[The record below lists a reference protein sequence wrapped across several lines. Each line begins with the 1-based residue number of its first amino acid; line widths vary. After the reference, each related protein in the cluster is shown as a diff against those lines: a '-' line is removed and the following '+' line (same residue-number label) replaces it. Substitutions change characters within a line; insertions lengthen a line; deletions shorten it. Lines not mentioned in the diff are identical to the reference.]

1 MTSSSTPPDAEFE
14 YTVVY
19 SSRRT
24 VGITVDRD
32 GSVIVRAPQGIADEE
47 LERVIS
53 AKRRWINA
61 KVQHPQKYKDVAHP
75 PGKELVSGESMLF
88 LGSVYRI
95 EMVESTS
102 EQIEFDGRF
111 LVPRAIRDRGRDE
124 FRLWFVRAAEE
135 RLVPRV
141 MEWATRLG
149 VEVARVR
156 IADDRFRWGS
166 CTPKGNVSLNWR
178 LVKAPSAASDY
189 VIVHELAHLLEANH
203 GDRFWSIV
211 RSQVPRV
218 DVARNWLREHGQ
230 LLEQDL

>member
-14 YTVVY
+14 YIVVY

-32 GSVIVRAPQGIADEE
+32 GSVVVRAPKGIPDED
-47 LERVIS
+47 LRGVIS
-53 AKRRWINA
+53 AKTRWISE
-61 KVQHPQKYKDVAHP
+61 KVQHPQKYKDAAHP

-88 LGSVYRI
+88 LGSVYRVEI
-95 EMVESTS
+95 VESPS
-102 EQIEFDGRF
+102 ERIQFDGRF
-111 LVPRAIRDRGRDE
+111 LVPRVIGDRGRDE
-124 FRLWFVRAAEE
+124 FRLWFVRAAED
-135 RLVPRV
+135 RLLPRV
-141 MEWATRLG
+141 MEWATKLG

-156 IADDRFRWGS
+156 IADNRFRWGS

-178 LVKAPSAASDY
+178 LVKAPTSVSDY

-211 RSQVPRV
+211 RSQIPRV
-218 DVARNWLREHGQ
+218 DVARTWLQEHGQ
-230 LLEQDL
+230 LLEQDV